1 LIARKQ
7 GYEFVKQRLGALVMT
22 ERGDGGLGYRR
33 LVGPLLLPAWVVIG
47 IFMVAPV
54 LVMAI
59 YSFLTKE
66 FRGGIIWDFTLA
78 AYDQFF
84 VTRGLFGDE
93 RPQVEWTYVAIFWRS
108 IWQAGLATL
117 LCLLIGFPTAW
128 YIATRP
134 ARSRPAWLFL
144 ITIPYWVN
152 LLIRTISLRFIL
164 RDNGP
169 LNQAMMALGLTDAP
183 MTVINTNIAVQLGL
197 FYSYLPFMV
206 LPVYAAVE
214 RYNFAY
220 SEAAADLYA
229 GRWATLTRVVLPIV
243 RPGIVAGCILVFVP
257 SLGAFLA
264 PDLLGGAKTFM
275 IGSLI
280 DEQFRGSQ
288 GNWPFGAAVAMILM
302 TLVLLVLLVYAR
314 FAAKGKAQ

>member
-1 LIARKQ
+1 MAAAR
-7 GYEFVKQRLGALVMT
+7 
-22 ERGDGGLGYRR
+22 RR
-33 LVGPLLLPAWVVIG
+33 ILLLLPTWAVIG
-47 IFMVAPV
+47 VFLLIPV
-54 LVMAI
+54 LLMAV
-59 YSFLTKE
+59 YSVLTKE
-66 FRGGIIWDFTLA
+66 FRGGVIWDFTLA

-84 VTRGLFGDE
+84 LNRGLFGDE
-93 RPQVEWTYVAIFWRS
+93 PPVLEWTYVTIFWRS

-128 YIATRP
+128 FIATRP
-134 ARSRPAWLFL
+134 PASRATWLFL
-144 ITIPYWVN
+144 ITVPYWVN
-152 LLIRTISLRFIL
+152 LLIRTVSLKFLI

-169 LNQAMMALGLTDAP
+169 LNEALIAIGLIDTP
-183 MTVINTNIAVQLGL
+183 LPLVNSNLAVQLGL

-206 LPVYAAVE
+206 LPIYAAAE
-214 RYNFAY
+214 RYDAAL

-229 GRWATLTRVVLPIV
+229 SRWTTLREIVLPVV
-243 RPGIVAGCILVFVP
+243 RPGIIAGCILVFVP

-288 GNWPFGAAVAMILM
+288 GNWPFGAAVSMVLM
-302 TLVLLVLLVYAR
+302 TLVLIVLLFHAR
-314 FAAKGKAQ
+314 AQGGRT

>member
-1 LIARKQ
+1 MAGDDQSWRPLAR
-7 GYEFVKQRLGALVMT
+7 
-22 ERGDGGLGYRR
+22 
-33 LVGPLLLPAWVVIG
+33 PLLIPTWVVVG
-47 IFMVAPV
+47 AFALLPV
-54 LVMAI
+54 LLMAV

-66 FRGGIIWDFTLA
+66 FRGGVIWDFTLA

-93 RPQVEWTYVAIFWRS
+93 PAQLEWTYISIFWRS
-108 IWQAGLATL
+108 LWQAALCTA
-117 LCLLIGFPTAW
+117 LCLLVGFPTAW
-128 YIATRP
+128 FIATRP
-134 ARSRPAWLFL
+134 ASTRGIWLFL

-152 LLIRTISLRFIL
+152 LLIRTVSLKFLI

-169 LNQAMMALGLTDAP
+169 LNEALMAIGLTSGP
-183 MTVINTNIAVQLGL
+183 LPLVNTNLAVQLGL

-206 LPVYAAVE
+206 LPIYAAVE
-214 RYNFAY
+214 RYNFAL

-229 GRWATLTRVVLPIV
+229 TRWTTLREIVLPV
-243 RPGIVAGCILVFVP
+243 VKPGIIAGCILVFVP
-257 SLGAFLA
+257 ALGAFLA

-288 GNWPFGAAVAMILM
+288 GNWPFGAAVSMILL
-302 TLVLLVLLVYAR
+302 TLVLLALVIHAR
-314 FAAKGKAQ
+314 AAGREGAR

>member
-1 LIARKQ
+1 MA
-7 GYEFVKQRLGALVMT
+7 GLVPDQPASAA
-22 ERGDGGLGYRR
+22 GDGYRR
-33 LVGPLLLPAWVVIG
+33 IVGPLLLPTWVMIG
-47 IFMVAPV
+47 IFLVLPV
-54 LVMAI
+54 GLMGV

-66 FRGGIIWDFTLA
+66 FRGGVDWQFSLA

-84 VTRGLFGDE
+84 LNRGLFGDE
-93 RPQVEWTYVAIFWRS
+93 PPVLEWTYVTIFWRS
-108 IWQAGLATL
+108 IWQAAVATA
-117 LCLLIGFPTAW
+117 LCLAIGFPTAW
-128 YIATRP
+128 FIATRP
-134 ARSRPAWLFL
+134 TATRGVWLFL

-152 LLIRTISLRFIL
+152 LLIRTVSLKFLI

-169 LNQAMMALGLTDAP
+169 LNEALMGLGLTDGP
-183 MTVINTNIAVQLGL
+183 LPLVNTNLAVQLGL

-229 GRWATLTRVVLPIV
+229 NRWATLREIVLPIV
-243 RPGIVAGCILVFVP
+243 RPGIIAGCLLVFIP

-280 DEQFRGSQ
+280 DEQFKGSL
-288 GNWPFGAAVAMILM
+288 GNWPFGAAVSMILM
-302 TLVLLVLLVYAR
+302 TLVMIALLFYAR
-314 FAAKGKAQ
+314 STAKGGAA